1 MTITT
6 KIRRKIKAQI
16 IQTLKMQIH
25 THTCTKKTCEMHV
38 EAGIETN
45 HSNDHQ
51 QKLIVMIIKMDII
64 CQNAF

>member
-1 MTITT
+1 
-6 KIRRKIKAQI
+6 
-16 IQTLKMQIH
+16 MQIH